1 MYKFHYAHSHSFRLV
16 TFCAAAVATL
26 LHSQQFI
33 MPSVRILKG
42 VWGEGEKKIPKKRT
56 QKMAQMSHRVRFKQ
70 KS

>member
-1 MYKFHYAHSHSFRLV
+1 MYKFHYAIAFGWSRFV
-16 TFCAAAVATL
+16 

-33 MPSVRILKG
+33 MPSVRISKG
-42 VWGEGEKKIPKKRT
+42 VLEGQKKIPKKRT

>member
-33 MPSVRILKG
+33 MPSIRISKG
-42 VWGEGEKKIPKKRT
+42 VLEGEKKIPKKRT